1 MTATTLPSLP
11 PPEQVQAQISA
22 LEEELK
28 ALRHLLRAA
37 KAAAKADEARKR
49 RLEVLKGGRHAV

>member
-1 MTATTLPSLP
+1 MRTKALPSLP
-11 PPEQVQAQISA
+11 SPEQVQAQISA

-28 ALRHLLRAA
+28 ALRRLLRAA

-49 RLEVLKGGRHAV
+49 RLQAQKGGPHAV